1 MTSQDCQA
9 ISDEEALSRIRNGE
23 TGLYEL
29 IMRRYN
35 QRLFRIIRSVVKD
48 EREAEDILQESWVLA
63 YEHLDQ
69 FAGRSALSTWLCKVA
84 FHEALSRARK
94 AKRWLPLEGE
104 MDELKTSANSPN
116 QLAST
121 PEALAIQNQVGQ
133 VLRSAVDAL
142 PDLYRSVFMLRD
154 VEGMS
159 TTETAECLELS
170 EETVKTR
177 LHRSRGMLRRD
188 LQRRMGPAVGEAFVF
203 LGSRCDRTVAVVLER
218 IGARSAAR
226 RS

>member
-1 MTSQDCQA
+1 MAFQDCQS
-9 ISDEEALSRIRNGE
+9 ISDEEALNRIRNGE

-35 QRLFRIIRSVVKD
+35 QRLFRIIRSVVKE

-69 FAGRSALSTWLCKVA
+69 FAGRSTLSTWLCKVA
-84 FHEALSRARK
+84 FHEALSRAKK

-104 MDELKTSANSPN
+104 MDHLKAGADSPN
-116 QLAST
+116 ELSST
-121 PEALAIQNQVGQ
+121 PEALAIRNQVGQ

-159 TTETAECLELS
+159 TTETAECLDLS

-177 LHRSRGMLRRD
+177 LHRSRSMLRRD
-188 LQRRMGPAVGEAFVF
+188 LQSRMGPAVSETFAFMGE
-203 LGSRCDRTVAVVLER
+203 RCDRTVAAVMQR
-218 IGARSAAR
+218 IAAQPAAIRS
-226 RS
+226 